1 MCTKV
6 LQGGQRFQRRV
17 VKVCRRLVKGWR
29 EINRPVVPLVHLGTK
44 LTRHDL
50 KDEMTNAYAYQDEEY
65 TCHDKKACRLRRR
78 WRWLS

>member
-1 MCTKV
+1 
-6 LQGGQRFQRRV
+6 
-17 VKVCRRLVKGWR
+17 
-29 EINRPVVPLVHLGTK
+29 VPLVHLGTK